1 MKMIRLRGAEQ
12 FSDQDS
18 RAPIKEGK
26 RRMGPQMKIARLA
39 CLLAAAPASAQG
51 LTGDWG
57 GARTSLAESGVA
69 VRGDVTGFAM
79 GQIAGTGDK
88 VWDSFGRY
96 DAFVDLDFGKM
107 GLIDGLGFHAHGEGR
122 FGQGQGNFGFQLWP
136 ANTGAVL
143 PLGGE
148 SFAASSLYFTQVIG
162 KRSVLMLGKIN
173 AVDLLAG
180 DPVFGGWGTQ
190 RFQNIASVAP
200 PSGVVAPPPKRARHQ
215 PKGTPITLT
224 LMVFDPEDRTRD
236 YFPGDLFET
245 GVNVSVA
252 ATWGGTIAGRASSVG
267 VTSTVSTKRGADL
280 EDILAPPGL
289 VTDDIKG
296 SYNIALQV
304 THRLVESSQ
313 VKGKGLDLAVK
324 AAIADGNPNII
335 QRSLIIGL
343 AGHGMIPGRPND
355 SFGIGGF
362 TYDFSNALQD
372 STAPLV
378 DFNDEQGLELW
389 YGFALTP
396 WFKLTADAQL
406 INPARGDADTAII
419 TGLRANLAF

>member
-1 MKMIRLRGAEQ
+1 MKWLLFG
-12 FSDQDS
+12 
-18 RAPIKEGK
+18 
-26 RRMGPQMKIARLA
+26 LA
-39 CLLAAAPASAQG
+39 LLAGPAGAQG
-51 LTGDWG
+51 LTGAQLTGDWG
-57 GARTSLAESGVA
+57 GARTSLAQSGVSL
-69 VRGDVTGFAM
+69 RGDVTGFAT

-88 VWDSFGRY
+88 VWDAFGRY

-107 GLIDGLGFHAHGEGR
+107 GLVDGLGFHAHGEGR
-122 FGQGQGNFGFQLWP
+122 FGQGQSNFGFQLWP
-136 ANTGAVL
+136 ANSGAVL

-148 SFAASSLYFTQVIG
+148 SFAASSLYLTQTIG

-180 DPVFGGWGTQ
+180 DPIFGGWGTQ
-190 RFQNIASVAP
+190 RFQNIAFVAP
-200 PSGVVAPPPKRARHQ
+200 PSGVVPPTIMGGVFVH
-215 PKGTPITLT
+215 KGTPITLT
-224 LMVFDPEDRTRD
+224 VMVFDPEDRTRD
-236 YFPGDLFET
+236 YFPGDLFKT
-245 GVNVSVA
+245 GVNISVG

-280 EDILAPPGL
+280 QDILAPPGL
-289 VTDDIKG
+289 ITDDIKG

-304 THRLVESSQ
+304 THRLVESTQ
-313 VKGKGLDLAVK
+313 VKGKGLDFALK

-335 QRSLIIGL
+335 HRSLIIGL

-362 TYDFSNALQD
+362 AYNFSNALQD

-389 YGFALTP
+389 YSFALTP
-396 WFKLTADAQL
+396 WFKLTTDAQL
-406 INPARGDADTAII
+406 INPARGDADTAVI

>member
-1 MKMIRLRGAEQ
+1 VTG
-12 FSDQDS
+12 
-18 RAPIKEGK
+18 RA
-26 RRMGPQMKIARLA
+26 ARAL
-39 CLLAAAPASAQG
+39 LLATLFGTSAPALAQG

-57 GARTSLAESGVA
+57 GARTSLVDSGVS
-69 VRGDVTGFAM
+69 VRGDVTGLAM

-88 VWDSFGRY
+88 VWDAFGRY

-107 GLIDGLGFHAHGEGR
+107 GLVKGLGFHVHGEGR
-122 FGQGQGNFGFQLWP
+122 FGQSQSNFGFQLLP
-136 ANTGAVL
+136 ANTAAIL

-148 SFAASSLYFTQVIG
+148 SFAATSLYLTQTIG

-190 RFQNIASVAP
+190 RFQNIAFVAP
-200 PSGVVAPPPKRARHQ
+200 PSGVVPPTIMGGVFVH
-215 PKGTPITLT
+215 KGTPITLT
-224 LMVFDPEDRTRD
+224 VMVFDPEDRTRD
-236 YFPGDLFET
+236 YFPGDLFKT
-245 GVNVSVA
+245 GVNISVG
-252 ATWGGTIAGRASSVG
+252 ATWGGTIAGHASSVG

-280 EDILAPPGL
+280 GDFLVPPGL

-304 THRLVESSQ
+304 THRLFESSE
-313 VKGKGLDLAVK
+313 VKGKKLDLAVK

-335 QRSLIIGL
+335 RRSIIIGL
-343 AGHGMIPGRPND
+343 AGHGLVSGRPND

-362 TYDFSNALQD
+362 AYDFSNALQD
-372 STAPLV
+372 AVDPLV
-378 DFNDEQGLELW
+378 GFNDEQGLEVW
-389 YGFALTP
+389 YSLALTP
-396 WFKLTADAQL
+396 WFKLTADAQ
-406 INPARGDADTAII
+406 IVNPARGNADTAVI

>member
-1 MKMIRLRGAEQ
+1 VKYHKQ
-12 FSDQDS
+12 
-18 RAPIKEGK
+18 RA
-26 RRMGPQMKIARLA
+26 IALA
-39 CLLAAAPASAQG
+39 MLLGYGVPAAAQSVAGQG
-51 LTGDWG
+51 MTGDWG
-57 GARTSLAESGVA
+57 GARSELTANGVSL
-69 VRGDVTGFAM
+69 RGDVTGFAQ

-88 VWDSFGRY
+88 VWDASGRY

-107 GLIDGLGFHAHGEGR
+107 GLVKGLGFHVHGEGR
-122 FGQGQGNFGFQLWP
+122 FGQGQSNFGFQLWP
-136 ANTGAVL
+136 ANTGAAL

-148 SFAASSLYFTQVIG
+148 SFAASSLYFTQALG

-190 RFQNIASVAP
+190 RFQNIAFVAP
-200 PSGVVAPPPKRARHQ
+200 PSGVVPPTIMGGVFVH
-215 PKGTPITLT
+215 KGTPITLT
-224 LMVFDPEDRTRD
+224 VMVFDPEDRTRD
-236 YFPGDLFET
+236 YFPGDLFKT
-245 GVNVSVA
+245 GVNISVG
-252 ATWGGTIAGRASSVG
+252 ATWGGIIAGRASSVG

-280 EDILAPPGL
+280 GDFLAPPGL
-289 VTDDIKG
+289 ITDDIKG

-335 QRSLIIGL
+335 RRSLIIGL
-343 AGHGMIPGRPND
+343 AGHGMMPGRPND

-362 TYDFSNALQD
+362 AYDFSNALQD
-372 STAPLV
+372 AVDPLV
-378 DFNDEQGLELW
+378 DFNDEQGLEAW
-389 YGFALTP
+389 YSFALTP
-396 WFKLTADAQL
+396 WFKLTADAQI
-406 INPARGDADTAII
+406 INPARGDADTAVI